1 MDMHWLTKLLA
12 SIQREK
18 KQQIARK
25 QPEAPPLSLEYIQ
38 QAFQNIHDA
47 KTIEI
52 NNEFLGNIALFY
64 IRSLVDV
71 RQLQEFVIFPLQHSS
86 HTSLRETVSAV
97 EVNELNTVEE
107 AEQAVLKGS
116 VILHA
121 ENRLWSIILPN
132 SVSRAI
138 ETSEQESIIYGPK
151 DSFSEQIDQNLT
163 LIRRRL
169 PIRAL
174 KSEEL
179 TVGSLSKT
187 TVILLYIDGLTNPE
201 LIGIAREKTSVI
213 EYDTFLDTSH
223 LAHFLEDHICSVF
236 PQFQQTDRPDAVV
249 AALTSGKV
257 VWLVDNT
264 PFALIGPITFFDLF
278 QSPEDYIHRWV
289 VASFLR
295 GLRFFAFLFAM
306 VLTPIY
312 VALTMHHYQMMPI
325 ELLYVLLESRSQ
337 IPFNPFWEA
346 LFMLLTLE
354 ILKEASLRMPSKSGH
369 TLGVVGGIVIG
380 QAAVAAKIASNIL
393 IIHVA
398 VMAIA
403 SFLIPNYL
411 MTNSSKLIQFGLLI
425 LAAWL
430 GMWGITLGLILVLI
444 HLHGLTSLKQPFI
457 SPLVPFYA
465 TDWKDT
471 IVRLPSRWMIQR
483 PAYLKPLKRYKFSK
497 RK

>member
-1 MDMHWLTKLLA
+1 MHWLTKMLSSLK
-12 SIQREK
+12 SEK
-18 KQQIARK
+18 KQHIEQK
-25 QPEAPPLSLEYIQ
+25 QNESPPLSLEYIKKE
-38 QAFQNIHDA
+38 FQNIHDA

-52 NNEFLGNIALFY
+52 HNDFIGNVTLFY

-71 RQLQEFVIFPLQHSS
+71 RQLQEFVIFPLQHASD
-86 HTSLRETVSAV
+86 TSLRETVSTA
-97 EVNELNTVEE
+97 EVNELNTLEK
-107 AEQAVLKGS
+107 AKQAVLKGS
-116 VILHA
+116 VILHVD
-121 ENRLWSIILPN
+121 NRLWSITLPN
-132 SVSRAI
+132 SISRAI

-169 PIRAL
+169 PISSL

-179 TVGSLSKT
+179 TIGSMSAT

-201 LIGIAREKTSVI
+201 LIQIAREKTMSI
-213 EYDTFLDTSH
+213 QYDTFLDTSH
-223 LAHFLEDHICSVF
+223 FAHFLEDHIHSVF

-264 PFALIGPITFFDLF
+264 PFALVGPITFFDLF
-278 QSPEDYIHRWV
+278 QSPEDYIHRWM

-295 GLRFFAFLFAM
+295 GLRFFAFLFAI
-306 VLTPIY
+306 VLTPLY

-354 ILKEASLRMPSKSGH
+354 ILKEASHRMPTKSGQ

-380 QAAVAAKIASNIL
+380 QAAVAAQIASNIL

-403 SFLIPNYL
+403 SFLVPNYL

-430 GMWGITLGLILVLI
+430 GMWGITFGLIMILI
-444 HLHGLTSLKQPFI
+444 HLHGLTSLKQPYF
-457 SPLVPFYA
+457 SPLTPFYA
-465 TDWKDT
+465 NDWKDT
-471 IVRLPSRWMIQR
+471 IIRLPFRWMNQR
-483 PAYLKPLKRYKFSK
+483 PTYLKPLKKYKFVK